1 MLPAAVGAPR
11 HRACARIGFPIA
23 LGLFTVAR
31 RDSPKHPASCE
42 AIMVFKPDL
51 ARLSQIEA
59 DVGEID
65 TRAGEADSR
74 MDKPLQNAFGV

>member
-1 MLPAAVGAPR
+1 MLPAAVGAPQTQR
-11 HRACARIGFPIA
+11 LRANRLPDRTRFV
-23 LGLFTVAR
+23 TVAR